1 MAILKMKHLRLMLM
15 KDQKDELLRKL
26 IRLGCVQFNEIKDAE
41 ENPEYADL
49 LSGLTTSLSSCRNRQ
64 ATLNSAIAVID
75 RYVPEKS
82 PLLAAKT
89 EVSADILLDDSGLE
103 TALNRAEQVIAADD
117 RAKRISSEESRQRNL
132 IEALT
137 PWLSL
142 DLRLEKPWTERS
154 QWILG
159 TIQAKAGI
167 DSLNAVLSEYTD
179 EAEAFEINA
188 DKSRRYVAVVFSKD
202 QLAAVQECLRATG
215 FNTVSFSELKG
226 TPKDCIN
233 LAKAELNSLDK
244 EKEEC
249 FDVIEQNAEFR
260 KEFKLASDKMDARA
274 AIAEAEEKLLST
286 ENVLIMEGWV
296 PEESEKKLDAV
307 LSGFDCAWETEAP
320 EKAEYPDVPV
330 KLKNNFLTNG
340 LNMVTNMYSL
350 PQYGTVDPNPLMA
363 PFFIL
368 FYGLMMA
375 DMGYGIIMILAAIVA
390 KAKMKPRDNALSFTQ
405 LLFWGGIATFA
416 MGALTGAFFSDIPYQ
431 IVHLINP
438 ESTWKGLPYLFSP
451 IANSETVLYGSL
463 VLGLLHLNAGM
474 IVSFVMKKREGNL
487 SDAIWEEGSLWVLLV
502 GGVLAVLK
510 IGNIA
515 GIPVVLIIGV
525 IMLLFGAGR
534 HAKGFGKVTAAFGC
548 IYNTATGWFGDVL
561 SYSRIMALMLAGG
574 VVGQVF
580 NNVALMP
587 AKNSGINAL
596 TVIAFILIFVL
607 GHLMNF
613 GLNLLGCY
621 VHDLRL
627 QCLEFF
633 GKFYQDGG
641 KPFTPLKFGGKY
653 VRAKEN

>member
-26 IRLGCVQFNEIKDAE
+26 IRLGCVQFNEIKDPE
-41 ENPEYADL
+41 EHPEYAGT
-49 LSGLTTSLSSCRNRQ
+49 LSRLTTSLTGCRNKQ
-64 ATLNSAIAVID
+64 ATLNSAIAIID

-82 PLLAAKT
+82 PLLSAKT
-89 EVSADILLDDSGLE
+89 EVSADILLDDAGIE
-103 TALNRAEQVIAADD
+103 TALNRAEQIIAADD
-117 RAKRISSEESRQRNL
+117 RAKRISSEESRQRGL

-137 PWLSL
+137 PWLGL

-154 QWILG
+154 QCILG
-159 TIQAKAGI
+159 TIQAKTDI
-167 DSLNAVLSEYTD
+167 VQLNEALEEYTE
-179 EAEAFEINA
+179 EAEAFEVNS
-188 DKSRRYVAVVFSKD
+188 DKNRRYVVVVFMKD
-202 QLAAVQECLRATG
+202 QLAAVQECLRSTG
-215 FNTVSFSELKG
+215 FNTVVFNEQKG

-233 LAKAELNSLDK
+233 LAKAELNSLNK
-244 EKEEC
+244 EKNEC
-249 FDVIEQNAEFR
+249 FDVIAQNAEFR
-260 KEFKLASDKMDARA
+260 KELKLASDKMDAR
-274 AIAEAEEKLLST
+274 IAMAQAEETLLST
-286 ENVLIMEGWV
+286 DNVLLMEGWV

-307 LSGFDCAWETEAP
+307 LSGFDCAWETEKP
-320 EKAEYPDVPV
+320 KKAEYPEVPV

-375 DMGYGIIMILAAIVA
+375 DMGYGLIMIIAAIVA
-390 KAKMKPRDNALSFTQ
+390 KAKMKPRDGALTFTQ
-405 LLFWGGIATFA
+405 LLFWGGIATFV

-431 IVHLINP
+431 IVHILNP

-451 IANSETVLYGSL
+451 VHNSEMVLYGSL
-463 VLGLLHLNAGM
+463 ALGLLHLNAGM
-474 IVSFVMKKREGNL
+474 IVNFVMKKREGRL
-487 SDAIWEEGSLWVLLV
+487 ADAIWEEGSLWVLLI
-502 GGVLAVLK
+502 GGILAVLK

-515 GIPVVLIIGV
+515 GVPVVLIIGIV
-525 IMLLFGAGR
+525 MLLFGAGR
-534 HAKGFGKVTAAFGC
+534 NAKGFGKVTAAFGC

-580 NNVALMP
+580 NTVATMP
-587 AKNSGINAL
+587 AQNSGINVIS
-596 TVIAFILIFVL
+596 VIAFILIFVL
-607 GHLMNF
+607 GHAMNF

-641 KPFTPLKFGGKY
+641 KPFEPLKFGGKY

>member
-26 IRLGCVQFNEIKDAE
+26 IRLGCVQFNEIAGAGED
-41 ENPEYADL
+41 PEYAGTL
-49 LSGLTTSLSSCRNRQ
+49 SRLTTQLSGCRSRQ

-75 RYVPEKS
+75 RYVPEKTPMLS
-82 PLLAAKT
+82 AKT
-89 EVSADILLDDSGLE
+89 EVSADILLDDSGIE
-103 TALNRAEQVIAADD
+103 TALTRAEQIIAADD
-117 RAKRISSEESRQRNL
+117 RAKRISSEESRQRSL

-137 PWLSL
+137 PWLGL

-154 QWILG
+154 QCILG
-159 TIQAKAGI
+159 TIQAKTDVA
-167 DSLNAVLSEYTD
+167 DLNRELEEYTE
-179 EAEAFEINA
+179 EAEAFEVNA
-188 DKSRRYVAVVFSKD
+188 DKNRRYVVVVFMKD

-215 FNTVSFSELKG
+215 FNTVAFNEQKG

-244 EKEEC
+244 EKNEC
-249 FDVIEQNAEFR
+249 FDVIEQNAQFR
-260 KEFKLASDKMDARA
+260 KELKLASDKMDAR
-274 AIAEAEEKLLST
+274 IAMAQAEETLLST
-286 ENVLIMEGWV
+286 DNVILMEGWV
-296 PEESEKKLDAV
+296 PEESESKLDAV
-307 LSGFDCAWETEAP
+307 LSGFDCAWETEVP

-375 DMGYGIIMILAAIVA
+375 DMGYGLIMIIAAIVA
-390 KAKMKPRDNALSFTQ
+390 KAKMKPRDGALSFTQ
-405 LLFWGGIATFA
+405 LLFWGGIATFV

-438 ESTWKGLPYLFSP
+438 ASTWKGLPYLFSP
-451 IANSETVLYGSL
+451 VYNSEMVLYGSL

-474 IVSFVMKKREGNL
+474 VVNFVMKKREGRL
-487 SDAIWEEGSLWVLLV
+487 ADAIWEEGSLWVLLV
-502 GGVLAVLK
+502 GGILAVLK

-534 HAKGFGKVTAAFGC
+534 NAKGFGKVTAAFGC

-580 NNVALMP
+580 NTVAIMP
-587 AKNSGINAL
+587 AQNSGINVG

-607 GHLMNF
+607 GHAMNF

-641 KPFTPLKFGGKY
+641 KPFDPLKFGGKY

>member
-1 MAILKMKHLRLMLM
+1 M
-15 KDQKDELLRKL
+15 
-26 IRLGCVQFNEIKDAE
+26 
-41 ENPEYADL
+41 
-49 LSGLTTSLSSCRNRQ
+49 
-64 ATLNSAIAVID
+64 IA
-75 RYVPEKS
+75 
-82 PLLAAKT
+82 
-89 EVSADILLDDSGLE
+89 
-103 TALNRAEQVIAADD
+103 Q
-117 RAKRISSEESRQRNL
+117 
-132 IEALT
+132 
-137 PWLSL
+137 
-142 DLRLEKPWTERS
+142 
-154 QWILG
+154 
-159 TIQAKAGI
+159 
-167 DSLNAVLSEYTD
+167 
-179 EAEAFEINA
+179 NA
-188 DKSRRYVAVVFSKD
+188 D
-202 QLAAVQECLRATG
+202 
-215 FNTVSFSELKG
+215 
-226 TPKDCIN
+226 
-233 LAKAELNSLDK
+233 
-244 EKEEC
+244 
-249 FDVIEQNAEFR
+249 FR
-260 KEFKLASDKMDARA
+260 KEIKLAADKMDARVA
-274 AIAEAEEKLLST
+274 MAEAEETLLST
-286 ENVLIMEGWV
+286 DNVLIMEGWV

-307 LSGFDCAWETEAP
+307 LSGFDCAWETEEP

-375 DMGYGIIMILAAIVA
+375 DMGYGLIMIIAAIVA
-390 KAKMKPRDNALSFTQ
+390 KAKMKPRDGALTFTQ
-405 LLFWGGIATFA
+405 LLFWGGIATFV

-438 ESTWKGLPYLFSP
+438 ASTWKGLPYLFSP
-451 IANSETVLYGSL
+451 VYNSEMVLYGSL

-474 IVSFVMKKREGNL
+474 IVNFVMKKREGRL
-487 SDAIWEEGSLWVLLV
+487 ADAIWEEGSLWVLLV

-515 GIPVVLIIGV
+515 GIPVLLIIGV

-534 HAKGFGKVTAAFGC
+534 NAKGFGKVTAAFGC

-580 NNVALMP
+580 NTVAIMP
-587 AKNSGINAL
+587 AKNSGINVVS
-596 TVIAFILIFVL
+596 VIAFILIFVL
-607 GHLMNF
+607 GHAMNF